1 MDSPL
6 LDNVLL
12 AGLVGCLIAL
22 IVATAQQNW
31 RPRVFFLLALRIAIG
46 WQFLFEGLNKI
57 QSHRVGA
64 VETGKPFS
72 SEPYFRES
80 EGPIA
85 DLMRTRMD
93 LADPEIRLYELAR
106 PAANPATVGD
116 VLGAD
121 GMAAL
126 QADIAKPGA
135 AFNIARMYTPDPP
148 AGVADPAGFYAQAI
162 GKLPLTGT
170 GAKFLGEYPATAAGY
185 PTIRDKVTAQLPPA
199 AARQFD
205 TWEAQ
210 LPPLAK
216 GDKERTAVQ
225 NLFPALRGKYARWAT
240 GVEADIVKKKYVSG
254 EVALGVPARLA
265 EYEEREKTLAD
276 LRSHRASDLGRSTLF
291 ARIQTAKA
299 DVAALRNELVKEG
312 DTLLADAKTELE
324 KLAEAKLPADAPAPA
339 RKIVTIDVLT
349 MWVLAVAG
357 GCLIIGLGTRLA
369 AVVCGGFLVLTYLTY
384 PPFPW
389 LPHPPGTEGNPV
401 FVNKNIIEA
410 LACFAL
416 AAMPTGR
423 WLGIDALIYR
433 LVRGPQ
439 STPAA

>member
-1 MDSPL
+1 MDSPI

-22 IVATAQQNW
+22 VVATAQQNW

-57 QSHRVGA
+57 HSHRVGA

-106 PAANPATVGD
+106 PTAKPATVAD
-116 VLGAD
+116 VLGFE
-121 GMAAL
+121 GLTAL
-126 QADIAKPGA
+126 QSDLAKPGA
-135 AFNIARMYTPDPP
+135 AFNIARMFTPNPP
-148 AGVADPAGFYAQAI
+148 AGDDPAEFYTRAL
-162 GKLPLTGT
+162 GRLPLTGT
-170 GAKFLGEYPATAAGY
+170 GAKFLGDYPATAAGY
-185 PTIRDKVTAQLPPA
+185 PTLRDKVAAQLPPA
-199 AARQFD
+199 ADRQFAAWQ
-205 TWEAQ
+205 TQ
-210 LPPLAK
+210 FPPLVKA
-216 GDKERTAVQ
+216 DKAEAVQ
-225 NLFPALRGKYARWAT
+225 NLLVALRGQYARWAT

-265 EYEEREKTLAD
+265 EYEARKKDLAD
-276 LRSHRASDLGRSTLF
+276 LRSNRAVDLGRSTLF
-291 ARIQTAKA
+291 AKIQSTKA
-299 DVAALRNELVKEG
+299 DMTAVRADLVREG
-312 DTLLADAKTELE
+312 DKLLADAKVDLQ
-324 KLAEAKLPADAPAPA
+324 KAADVKLPADDPAPPK
-339 RKIVTIDVLT
+339 KIASLDELT

-357 GCLIIGLGTRLA
+357 GCLIIGLGTRIA

-384 PPFPW
+384 PAFPW
-389 LPHPPGTEGNPV
+389 LPNPPGTEGNPV
-401 FVNKNIIEA
+401 FVNKNSIEA

-423 WLGIDALIYR
+423 WLGVDALIHR
-433 LVRGPQ
+433 LVRGPKP
-439 STPAA
+439 SRAD